1 MSDSILT
8 LGYLY
13 AYAKRKR
20 ELMVMIP
27 LFYCGCYS
35 DIKVTLPFSVQSSN
49 TNTTY
54 SYLDTSGRP
63 TITLHNTACSEIHAQ
78 DVIVSYKFT
87 SLDLVQKPAAVAG
100 IALIAF
106 VVLGLS
112 RKVSWTIKG

>member
-1 MSDSILT
+1 MHMLRDRT
-8 LGYLY
+8 
-13 AYAKRKR
+13 
-20 ELMVMIP
+20 LMVMIS
-27 LFYCGCYS
+27 FFSYCHS
-35 DIKVTLPFSVQSSN
+35 DIKITLPFSVESSS

-63 TITLHNTACSEIHAQ
+63 TITLHNTACSEVHAQ

-106 VVLGLS
+106 IVLGLS
-112 RKVSWTIKG
+112 RKVNWTIKG